1 MLHVRIFLLSA
12 LAALVSA
19 GLIGCAVFTASA
31 GHVHASPQAIADAA
45 MDMHAHNGAHGHHA
59 GINMAGDQDAPADHS
74 ACDGS
79 ARTLLNRAAMTLDAG
94 VLQDQ
99 LPVPVLVTPASVTFV
114 DSADVPRRTIWPP
127 GDEPPTRPLTLT
139 HLKISL
145 LI

>member
-1 MLHVRIFLLSA
+1 
-12 LAALVSA
+12 
-19 GLIGCAVFTASA
+19 
-31 GHVHASPQAIADAA
+31 
-45 MDMHAHNGAHGHHA
+45 
-59 GINMAGDQDAPADHS
+59 
-74 ACDGS
+74 
-79 ARTLLNRAAMTLDAG
+79 MTLDAG

>member
-1 MLHVRIFLLSA
+1 MLNVRIFLLGA

-31 GHVHASPQAIADAA
+31 GHMHASPEAPADAA
-45 MDMHAHNGAHGHHA
+45 MDMHAHHGAHEYHA
-59 GINMAGDQDAPADHS
+59 EMNMAGDQDAPADHS
-74 ACDGS
+74 DCDGC
-79 ARTLLNRAAMTLDAG
+79 ARSLLNRAATNLDAG

-99 LPVPVLVTPASVTFV
+99 LPVPVLVTPVSVILV
-114 DSADVPRRTIWPP
+114 DSAEVPRRAIWPP

-139 HLKISL
+139 HQKISL